1 MALRCLLAGSS
12 KVCSKFRL
20 SPAMVRT
27 SRLAA
32 PTFPSTYT
40 NQMEKPLLAE
50 SLIATYLK
58 KVFPVINT

>member
-1 MALRCLLAGSS
+1 TPYCLLVGSS

-32 PTFPSTYT
+32 RTFPSTYT
-40 NQMEKPLLAE
+40 NQMEKPL
-50 SLIATYLK
+50 
-58 KVFPVINT
+58 